1 MKKMNRT
8 AIDSANSVYRWNR
21 FIHPARSLTRM
32 RSATSPLEPFGNSEI
47 TRFESHWT
55 RTKYDKLWQNMAYIY
70 RFHQT
75 LIRTCWALLS
85 SIQHTCRYI
94 EILPRHLLE
103 SGIVMA
109 CRFRCRPTI
118 FLCHFIHSTAT
129 IYTCSC
135 FSMHLK
141 LYVCTLALLS
151 TSASSTQLN
160 YDFCCGLMTD
170 DLYGVGFCLSRLC
183 WLPNHPI

>member
-1 MKKMNRT
+1 
-8 AIDSANSVYRWNR
+8 
-21 FIHPARSLTRM
+21 M

-55 RTKYDKLWQNMAYIY
+55 RTKYDKLWQNMAKLWHIY

-75 LIRTCWALLS
+75 LIRTCWAVLS

-109 CRFRCRPTI
+109 CRFPLTHCQGHCRCRPTI
-118 FLCHFIHSTAT
+118 FLCHFIQSTAT
-129 IYTCSC
+129 ICTCSC

-141 LYVCTLALLS
+141 LYVCTPALLS
-151 TSASSTQLN
+151 PSASSTQLN
-160 YDFCCGLMTD
+160 YDFCGGLMTD

-183 WLPNHPI
+183 WLPNHPIYIIYNHH